1 MQSFDFYRYIRSYN
15 RLYTEETRVYQDF
28 ARYYGL
34 SECALWILYAMH
46 LERRPLA
53 QSELCRIL
61 LLSKQTVHSALQN
74 LRNKGYLEFCQK
86 SEGARGKMLRLTEA
100 GQCFLHRTIKP
111 ILHAEEQSF
120 LKMDPDE
127 RQMLLKLL
135 GKHQKLFREEADK
148 LIHATKQGD
157 SYAD

>member
-1 MQSFDFYRYIRSYN
+1 MQSFDFYPYIRSYN

-28 ARYYGL
+28 ARCYGL

-53 QSELCRIL
+53 QSELCSIL
-61 LLSKQTVHSALQN
+61 LLSKQTVHSALQK

-86 SEGARGKMLRLTEA
+86 SEGTRGKMLCLTEA
-100 GQCFLHRTIKP
+100 GQHFLHRTIKP

-120 LKMDPDE
+120 LKMDPEE